1 MRIAYSFKFFFIK
14 LTLIWST
21 NASLPKIS
29 YVKSIDVYLVFCFI
43 MTFLS
48 VIEFGIV
55 SYMNRSM
62 KRESLKKLNL
72 ERKKTALSNHT
83 EISME
88 KFQDEI
94 ENKSQSKIKAS
105 SIDNISRMLFPIVF
119 LIFHIIY
126 WTFYLSVT
134 MNMKNF
140 DDET

>member
-1 MRIAYSFKFFFIK
+1 
-14 LTLIWST
+14 
-21 NASLPKIS
+21 
-29 YVKSIDVYLVFCFI
+29 

-62 KRESLKKLNL
+62 KRESLKKLKL